1 MTLIGQKEEIKIIV
15 VVCDRLSKHQTH
27 RRVLLFKMHND
38 EIYMLLIKF
47 LARLGA
53 QEVALSVCPCV
64 CVCVSV
70 CDFMNSSLNSHV
82 SGSEL

>member
-1 MTLIGQKEEIKIIV
+1 MSSKLYFHDTYWPIRGNKKIV

-64 CVCVSV
+64 HVCVCV
-70 CDFMNSSLNSHV
+70 
-82 SGSEL
+82 